1 MSEHTTEISPAST
14 PVLVVGASGY
24 LGSHIVAHLRQRGY
38 PVRALVR
45 NPEQLKAEREKGVE
59 VVVGQATRPETL
71 QGLCDGISV
80 VISALGVRSLA
91 RRPTPWEVD
100 YQANLNILACAQKAG
115 VNRFIFLAV
124 LNGDEARTDIPVV
137 EPRERFIDTLVQS
150 DLAWTILRVTGVFN
164 DMEMIFQQARRGRVF
179 LPGNGMARINP
190 IHGDDVAREAARSI
204 EDIAA
209 RNKTYSFGG
218 PGVFTYTE
226 IARMA
231 FRALGTPP
239 RITYIAPWLVDG
251 LSQVLKP
258 FNPTG
263 AGFLR
268 FFRWVSTTDVVG
280 TLTGQVHL
288 GDFFVQLAKQN
299 ER

>member
-1 MSEHTTEISPAST
+1 MSEHITEINPAST

-190 IHGDDVAREAARSI
+190 IHGDDVAREAVRSI

-218 PGVFTYTE
+218 PDVFTYTE

-231 FRALGTPP
+231 FRALGTSPH
-239 RITYIAPWLVDG
+239 ITYIAPWLVDG
-251 LSQVLKP
+251 LSQILKP

-280 TLTGQVHL
+280 ALTGQVHL
-288 GDFFVQLAKQN
+288 SDFFVQLAKQN